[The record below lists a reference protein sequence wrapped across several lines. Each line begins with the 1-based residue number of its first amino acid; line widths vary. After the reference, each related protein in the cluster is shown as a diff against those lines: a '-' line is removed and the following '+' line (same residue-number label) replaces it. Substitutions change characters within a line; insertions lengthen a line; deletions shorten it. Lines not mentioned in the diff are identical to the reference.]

1 MERNGKNKLIKP
13 LVLIIALAVFIIA
26 ALIYQATGREFHA
39 TFWAFVPAL
48 IAIGLA
54 LITKEIYTSLFIG
67 IFSGALLYA
76 NFNIITAVES
86 VVVDGFITSLASRW
100 NMGIFVF
107 LAVLGIYVCLVNK
120 AGGTAAYGRWAEKR
134 IKRRKTAILST
145 IGLGLVLFVDDYFNC
160 LTVGS
165 VMRPVTDR
173 HKVSRAKLAY
183 VIDSTAA
190 PICIIAPI
198 SSWAAA
204 VTGVVNDMKESGAAV
219 AERIDGFQLFIQS
232 IPYNFY
238 ALLTLTMMIAIAFMK
253 YDFGPMRLH
262 ERNAMEK
269 GDLYTT
275 PERPYKDAED
285 EVVSDKA
292 RVIDLVLPLALLI
305 IGCIV
310 GLMYTG
316 GFFEGAGIVNSFANS
331 DASVGLAFGSLSALL
346 ISCIYLLC
354 RRVMPFSDIAASIP
368 NGLVA
373 MVPAILILSFAFA
386 LKRFNIML
394 AGPDFITG
402 VMEGGL
408 AGFLNLMPAIVFVI
422 ACMIS
427 FSIGTSWGT
436 FGMLLPIVLV
446 IMDRAGNPELLII
459 ATSACLSGA
468 VFGDHCTLISDT
480 TIMSAA
486 GAKCG
491 VIEHVQTQIPYAIL
505 TAVISFVMY
514 LVAGFVQNWLI
525 ALPIGIIVTVALL
538 MGMKATSAK
547 KTPKGIQPQ

>member
-1 MERNGKNKLIKP
+1 MEQTGKRSYVKP

-26 ALIYQATGREFHA
+26 ALIYQGTGNEFGS

-54 LITKEIYTSLFIG
+54 LITKEIYTSLFVG
-67 IFSGALLYA
+67 IFAGALLYA
-76 NFNIITAVES
+76 NFNVITAVES

-100 NMGIFVF
+100 NMGVFVF
-107 LAVLGIYVCLVNK
+107 LAVLGIYICLVNK

-204 VTGVVNDMKESGAAV
+204 VTGVVNDMRESGAAV

-253 YDFGPMRLH
+253 YDFGSMKLH
-262 ERNAMEK
+262 EQNAMNH

-275 PERPYKDAED
+275 PGRPYKDTED
-285 EVVSDKA
+285 ENTSDKA

-305 IGCIV
+305 VGCIV

-316 GFFEGAGIVNSFANS
+316 GFFEGAGIVDSFANS
-331 DASVGLAFGSLSALL
+331 NASVGLPFGSLAALL
-346 ISCIYLLC
+346 ISFIYLFC
-354 RRVMPFSDIAASIP
+354 RRVMPFSDMAATIP

-373 MVPAILILSFAFA
+373 MIPAILILSFAFA

-394 AGPDFITG
+394 EGPAFITG
-402 VMEGGL
+402 IMEGGL
-408 AGFLNLMPAIVFVI
+408 ASFMNLMPAIVFVI
-422 ACMIS
+422 ACLIS

-446 IMDRAGNPELLII
+446 IMDHGPPELLII
-459 ATSACLSGA
+459 ATSACLAGA

-480 TIMSAA
+480 TIMSSA

-491 VIEHVQTQIPYAIL
+491 VIEHVQTQIPYAL
-505 TAVISFVMY
+505 FTAALSFVMY
-514 LVAGFVQNWLI
+514 LLAGVVQNWLI
-525 ALPIGIIVTVALL
+525 VLPIGIALTVSVLLCMRTMSARKGNPSSVT
-538 MGMKATSAK
+538 
-547 KTPKGIQPQ
+547 

>member
-1 MERNGKNKLIKP
+1 MEEHGKKSFVKP
-13 LVLIIALAVFIIA
+13 LVLIISLAVFIIV
-26 ALIYQATGREFHA
+26 ALIYQATGHEFA
-39 TFWAFVPAL
+39 STFWAFVPAL

-54 LITKEIYTSLFIG
+54 LITKEIYTSLFVG
-67 IFSGALLYA
+67 IFSGALLFT
-76 NFNIITAVES
+76 NFNVITAVES
-86 VVVDGFITSLASRW
+86 IVVDGFITSLASRW
-100 NMGIFVF
+100 NMGVF
-107 LAVLGIYVCLVNK
+107 LFLAILGIYICLVNK
-120 AGGTAAYGRWAEKR
+120 AGGTAAYGRWAERR

-145 IGLGLVLFVDDYFNC
+145 IGLGIVLFVDDYFNC

-204 VTGVVNDMKESGAAV
+204 VTGVVNDMRESGAAV
-219 AERIDGFQLFIQS
+219 AETLDGFQLFIQS

-253 YDFGPMRLH
+253 YDFGPMKLH
-262 ERNAMEK
+262 EYNAIEK

-285 EVVSDKA
+285 EVTSDRA

-305 IGCIV
+305 VGCIV
-310 GLMYTG
+310 GLAYTG
-316 GFFEGAGIVNSFANS
+316 GIFEGASLIDSFANS
-331 DASVGLAFGSLSALL
+331 NASVGLAFGSLFALL
-346 ISCIYLLC
+346 ISYVYLFL
-354 RRVMPFSDIAASIP
+354 RRVMSFKDIAATIP

-373 MVPAILILSFAFA
+373 MIPAILILSFAFA

-394 AGPDFITG
+394 DGPAFITG
-402 VMEGGL
+402 IMEGGL
-408 AGFLNLMPAIVFVI
+408 AGFINLMPAIVFVI
-422 ACMIS
+422 ACLIS

-459 ATSACLSGA
+459 ATSACLAGA

-480 TIMSAA
+480 TIMASA

-505 TAVISFVMY
+505 TAVVSFVMY
-514 LVAGFVQNWLI
+514 LLAGFVQIWYVV
-525 ALPIGIIVTVALL
+525 LPIGIILTVVLL
-538 MGMKATSAK
+538 LGMKAVNGK
-547 KTPKGIQPQ
+547 KLPKGLN

>member
-1 MERNGKNKLIKP
+1 VQKAERKHIKP
-13 LVLIIALAVFIIA
+13 IILIAVFVVFIVTA
-26 ALIYQATGREFHA
+26 VIYRATGNEFGG
-39 TFWAFVPAL
+39 TFWAFVPAI

-76 NFNIITAVES
+76 NFNIVET
-86 VVVDGFITSLASRW
+86 VEVIVVDGFIESLADEW
-100 NMGIFVF
+100 NMGVFLF
-107 LAVLGIYVCLVNK
+107 LAVLGVYICLVNK

-134 IKRRKTAILST
+134 IKRRKTAIFST

-183 VIDSTAA
+183 IIDSTAA

-204 VTGVVNDMKESGAAV
+204 VTGVVNRMRAAEGAAASV
-219 AERIDGFQLFIQS
+219 AEQLDGFQLFIQT

-238 ALLTLTMMIAIAFMK
+238 ALLTLTMMIAIAWMK
-253 YDFGPMRLH
+253 FDFGPMRKH
-262 ERNAMEK
+262 ELNAEQH
-269 GDLYTT
+269 GDLFTT
-275 PERPYKDAED
+275 PERPYKDTEE

-292 RVIDLVLPLALLI
+292 RVIDLVLPLGLLI
-305 IGCIV
+305 VGCVV

-316 GFFEGAGIVNSFANS
+316 GFFEGASIVESFADS
-331 DASVGLAFGSLSALL
+331 DASVGLPFGSLAALL
-346 ISCIYLLC
+346 ISFLYLLA
-354 RRVMPFSDIAASIP
+354 RRVMPFKNMASTIP
-368 NGLVA
+368 SGLVA
-373 MVPAILILSFAFA
+373 MIPAILILSFAFA
-386 LKRFNIML
+386 LKEMNGLLEGR
-394 AGPDFITG
+394 AFITG
-402 VMEGGL
+402 IMEGGL
-408 AGFLNLMPAIVFVI
+408 ANFMVLMPAIIFVI
-422 ACMIS
+422 ACLIS

-446 IMDRAGNPELLII
+446 IMDQGPPELLVI
-459 ATSACLSGA
+459 ATSACLAGA

-480 TIMSAA
+480 TIMSSA
-486 GAKCG
+486 GAQCG

-505 TAVISFVMY
+505 TAVLSLAMY
-514 LVAGFVQNWLI
+514 LLAGLVQNWLI
-525 ALPIGIIVTVALL
+525 VLPIGIVLTVLVL
-538 MGMKATSAK
+538 FVMKIMLTK
-547 KTPKGIQPQ
+547 KQTA